1 MSRGDGAESGGEAVK
16 EKMLLQIL
24 EQLNDRISALEDKD
38 EFVVK
43 PSGKDTNLL
52 IQQLK
57 LRAVKP

>member
-1 MSRGDGAESGGEAVK
+1 MK
-16 EKMLLQIL
+16 EKLLLQIL
-24 EQLNDRISALEDKD
+24 EQLNDRISAVEDKD